1 MNAVRPLCFKISPG
15 GALSGR
21 LCLPGDKSISHRA
34 LILGAIADG
43 ETILH
48 GLLQGADTL
57 ATARALG
64 RLGVRIEHDGD
75 QTQVRGVGLR
85 GLSAADGP
93 LDLGNS
99 GTAMRLLAG
108 LLSAQAFDAVLIGD
122 ESLLRRPMRRV
133 IEPLRLMNAALAGAG
148 DDTPPLTIRGGRR
161 LAGIEY
167 RLPVASAQLKSCLLL
182 AGLYAAGETRL
193 IEPRPTR
200 DHTERLL
207 AAFAQPLTRQAT
219 DLGNTLTLCPVGRL
233 RASALRIPADFSAA
247 AFFIVAATLAPGSD
261 VVLEN
266 VGVNP
271 TRHAMLEI
279 MRGMGA
285 DIRLLN
291 EREQSGEPVA
301 DIRVRHSALR
311 GIDIPAA
318 LVPVAIDEFPAI
330 LVAAAA
336 ASGTTRLAGAAE
348 LRVKESDRIAA
359 MLDGFRATGIEA
371 RETADGMIVTG
382 GRFRGGA
389 VASLGDHRIA
399 MAFAVAGMVAEAPV
413 TIHDCANVATSFPGF
428 AELAATAG
436 MRIETGG

>member
-1 MNAVRPLCFKISPG
+1 MNAVSAVCFRVSPG
-15 GALSGR
+15 GALGGR

-43 ETILH
+43 ESVLH
-48 GLLQGADTL
+48 GVLQGADTL

-75 QTQVRGVGLR
+75 QVRVRGVGLR

-99 GTAMRLLAG
+99 GTAVRLLAG
-108 LLSAQAFDAVLIGD
+108 LLSAQAFDSVLIGD
-122 ESLLRRPMRRV
+122 ESLMRRPMRRV

-148 DDTPPLTIRGGRR
+148 DDTLPLTIRGGRR

-182 AGLYAAGETRL
+182 AGLYARGKTRL

-207 AAFAQPLTRQAT
+207 AAFTQPLIRRR
-219 DLGNTLTLCPVGRL
+219 NTLTLCPAGRL
-233 RASALRIPADFSAA
+233 RACKLHIPADFSAA

-279 MRGMGA
+279 MRRMGA
-285 DIRLLN
+285 KIELTN

-301 DIRVRHSALR
+301 DIRVRHSALG

-336 ASGTTRLAGAAE
+336 ASGTTRLSGAAE

-389 VASLGDHRIA
+389 VQSRGDHRIA

-413 TIHDCANVATSFPGF
+413 TIHDCVNVATSFPGF
-428 AELAATAG
+428 AELAASAG
-436 MRIETGG
+436 MRIEAGG